1 MKIAGY
7 ILLMIG
13 LGMTIFTTI
22 SYFTREKIMQI
33 GTVEIRA
40 TEPHTIYWSPFIGLA
55 IMVVGAFIVLQ
66 SRKKQ

>member
-7 ILLMIG
+7 VLLLMG

-22 SYFTREKIMQI
+22 SYFTREKLMQI
-33 GTVEIRA
+33 GSVEIRS
-40 TEPHTIYWSPFIGLA
+40 TQPHNLSWSPFIGLA
-55 IMVVGAFIVLQ
+55 IMVVGAYIVLQ